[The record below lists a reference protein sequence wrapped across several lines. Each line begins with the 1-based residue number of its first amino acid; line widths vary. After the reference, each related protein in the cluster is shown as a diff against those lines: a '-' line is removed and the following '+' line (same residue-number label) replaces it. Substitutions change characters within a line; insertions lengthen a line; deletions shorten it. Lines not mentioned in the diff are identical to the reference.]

1 MSIPAFCTRFAIV
14 AALIYTGPATARAEE
29 GKAEIVIAAA
39 SDLKFALDE
48 VIAEFEKQEPRF
60 VGKPTYGSSGNFFA
74 QIDNGAPFDLFLS
87 ADVKFPQQLVERKN
101 AVQESL
107 FLYAVGRLV
116 VWVPRTSQIDVE
128 KRGADALRDPS
139 IRKIAIANPEHA
151 PYGAA
156 AVAALK
162 KLGLHDEVQ
171 GKFVLGENIA
181 QTAQFVES
189 GAADI
194 GIIALSL
201 ATAPKMKSEG
211 RYWEIPLDAF
221 PRLEQGGVVLA
232 GAKQKEGAELLR
244 KMITSP
250 RGHEILQRY
259 GFILPDEKK

>member
-1 MSIPAFCTRFAIV
+1 MNTSACRIFFVLLAAFICF
-14 AALIYTGPATARAEE
+14 GPTTARAQE

-48 VIAEFEKQEPRF
+48 LLVEFEKQEPRF
-60 VGKPTYGSSGNFFA
+60 AGKPTYGSSGNFFA

-87 ADVKFPQQLVERKN
+87 ADVKFPQQLVERKK
-101 AVQESL
+101 ASPESL

-116 VWVPRTSQIDVE
+116 VWVPKGSKIDVE
-128 KRGADALRDPS
+128 KRGIEALRDRS

-171 GKFVLGENIA
+171 SKFVLGENIA
-181 QTAQFVES
+181 QAAQFVES

-201 ATAPKMKSEG
+201 AIAPKMKTEG

-232 GAKQKEGAELLR
+232 GGKQKEGAGLLR
-244 KMITSP
+244 TMITSQ
-250 RGHEILQRY
+250 RGREVLQRY

>member
-1 MSIPAFCTRFAIV
+1 MKIPAFCARFAILT
-14 AALIYTGPATARAEE
+14 ALICFEPATARPEE

-39 SDLKFALDE
+39 ADLKFALDE
-48 VIAEFEKQEPRF
+48 IIAEFEKQEPRYA
-60 VGKPTYGSSGNFFA
+60 GKPTYGSSGNLFA

-87 ADVKFPQQLVERKN
+87 ADVKFPRQLIERKK
-101 AVQESL
+101 AVPESL

-116 VWVPRTSQIDVE
+116 VWVPTASRIEVE
-128 KRGADALRDPS
+128 KRGIEALREAS

-162 KLGLHDEVQ
+162 KLGLYDEVQ
-171 GKFVLGENIA
+171 SKFVLGENIA
-181 QTAQFVES
+181 QTAQFVQS

-201 ATAPKMKSEG
+201 ASAPKMKTDG
-211 RYWEIPLDAF
+211 RYWEIPLDTF

-232 GAKQKEGAELLR
+232 GGKQKEGAGLLR
-244 KMITSP
+244 NMITSKGG
-250 RGHEILQRY
+250 REILQRY
-259 GFILPDEKK
+259 GFILPDEK

>member
-1 MSIPAFCTRFAIV
+1 MNIPAFCARFALL
-14 AALIYTGPATARAEE
+14 ASLICSGLATARAEE

-48 VIAEFEKQEPRF
+48 ILAEFETQQPRF
-60 VGKPTYGSSGNFFA
+60 AGKPTYGSSGNLFA

-87 ADVKFPQQLVERKN
+87 ADVKFPRQLVERKK
-101 AVQESL
+101 AAPESL

-116 VWVPRTSQIDVE
+116 IWVPKMSKIDIE
-128 KRGADALRDPS
+128 KRGFEALRDPS
-139 IRKIAIANPEHA
+139 IRKIAIANPAHA

-162 KLGLHDEVQ
+162 KAGLHDEIQ
-171 GKFVLGENIA
+171 SKFVLGENIA
-181 QTAQFVES
+181 QTAQFVQS

-194 GIIALSL
+194 GIVALSL
-201 ATAPKMKSEG
+201 ATAPKMKTEG

-221 PRLEQGGVVLA
+221 PRLEQGGVVL
-232 GAKQKEGAELLR
+232 GNGKQKEGAELLR
-244 KMITSP
+244 TMITSQHG
-250 RGHEILQRY
+250 REVLQRY